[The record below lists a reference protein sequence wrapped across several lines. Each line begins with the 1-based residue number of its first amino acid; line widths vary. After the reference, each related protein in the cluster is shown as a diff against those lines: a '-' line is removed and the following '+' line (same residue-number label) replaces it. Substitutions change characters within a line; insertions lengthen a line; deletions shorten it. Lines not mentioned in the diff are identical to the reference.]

1 MDRRFLT
8 VIGVSLV
15 FALVVSSVFYQM
27 TTRANSGAKEKEV
40 SDLKDLVIA
49 ARPLSVGLTVKAA
62 DVKVIKV
69 PEQAFPKGAFGKP
82 EDVLDRPVVSNI
94 LAEEPM
100 LEGRLAL
107 RGTGVGLAPIIPAG
121 MRAVTVRVNDVVGVA
136 GFVLPGMR
144 VDVMITG
151 HPPGNPTT
159 VTKTVLQNITV
170 LSAGQNM
177 QSDATG
183 KPVDAPSV
191 TMLVT
196 LPQAELLTLAGNE
209 GRIQLVLRNGGDQ
222 VVEDTKGTSLIQL
235 YGNHSRSVEAGQQRN
250 RDDLT
255 PERPRTRRPAVAVA
269 AAPPPP
275 LPPPVALPDQI
286 IVIRGIDK
294 KVETMPAKKSM
305 EDPGRNP

>member
-8 VIGVSLV
+8 VIGISLV

-27 TTRANSGAKEKEV
+27 TSRANTGVKEKEV

-69 PEQAFPKGAFGKP
+69 PVQAFPKGAFGKP

-191 TMLVT
+191 TVLVT
-196 LPQAELLTLAGNE
+196 LAQAELLTLAGNE

-222 VVEDTKGTSLIQL
+222 VVEDTKGTSLAQL
-235 YGNHSRSVEAGQQRN
+235 YGSHSRTLDVGPQKN
-250 RDDLT
+250 RDDSSSDK
-255 PERPRTRRPAVAVA
+255 PKRRPVAVV

-275 LPPPVALPDQI
+275 LPPPVAVPDQI

-294 KVETMPAKKSM
+294 RVETMPSKKSV

>member
-27 TTRANSGAKEKEV
+27 TTRANTGVKEKEV

-69 PEQAFPKGAFGKP
+69 PVQAFPKGAFGKP

-191 TMLVT
+191 TVLVT
-196 LPQAELLTLAGNE
+196 LAQAELLTLAGNE

-222 VVEDTKGTSLIQL
+222 VVEATKGTSLAQL
-235 YGNHSRSVEAGQQRN
+235 YGSHSRTLDVGPQKN
-250 RDDLT
+250 YDDLS
-255 PERPRTRRPAVAVA
+255 PERPKARRPVAVV

-275 LPPPVALPDQI
+275 LPPPVSVPDQI
-286 IVIRGIDK
+286 IVIRGIEK
-294 KVETMPAKKSM
+294 RVETMPSKKSVD
-305 EDPGRNP
+305 DPGRNP

>member
-27 TTRANSGAKEKEV
+27 TSRANTGGKKEEI

-62 DVKVIKV
+62 DIKVIKV
-69 PEQAFPKGAFGKP
+69 PSQAFPKGAFAKP

-191 TMLVT
+191 TLLVT

-222 VVEDTKGTSLIQL
+222 VVEETKGLSLIQL
-235 YGNHSRSVEAGQQRN
+235 YGSHSRNVEAGPQKN
-250 RDDLT
+250 RDDLS
-255 PERPRTRRPAVAVA
+255 PDKPRVRQTVAPV
-269 AAPPPP
+269 APPPP
-275 LPPPVALPDQI
+275 LPPPVAVPDQI
-286 IVIRGIDK
+286 IVIRGIEK
-294 KVETMPAKKSM
+294 KVETMPAKKSV

>member
-27 TTRANSGAKEKEV
+27 TSRANTGGKKEEV

-69 PEQAFPKGAFGKP
+69 PSQAFPKGAFAKP
-82 EDVLDRPVVSNI
+82 EDVLDRPVISNI
-94 LAEEPM
+94 LSEEPM

-191 TMLVT
+191 TLLVT

-222 VVEDTKGTSLIQL
+222 VVEETKGLSLIQL
-235 YGNHSRSVEAGQQRN
+235 YGSHSRNVEIGPQKN
-250 RDDLT
+250 RDDLS
-255 PERPRTRRPAVAVA
+255 PDRPRVRQGPAPVAV
-269 AAPPPP
+269 PPP
-275 LPPPVALPDQI
+275 LPPPVAVPDQI
-286 IVIRGIDK
+286 IVIRGIEK
-294 KVETMPAKKSM
+294 KVETMPAKKSV